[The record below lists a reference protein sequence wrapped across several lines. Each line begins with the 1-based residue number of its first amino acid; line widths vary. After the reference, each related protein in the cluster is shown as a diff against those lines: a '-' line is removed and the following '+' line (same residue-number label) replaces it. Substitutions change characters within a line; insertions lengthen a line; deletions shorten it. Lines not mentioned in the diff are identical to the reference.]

1 MFEIS
6 KDCSNVP
13 GEDGK
18 RERKLMANA
27 KFDYYIIWSS
37 FKTTIFAAVKAM
49 LFSWWIN
56 PTSSYILFR
65 NLFPEKNLSIQW

>member
-27 KFDYYIIWSS
+27 KFDYYII
-37 FKTTIFAAVKAM
+37 
-49 LFSWWIN
+49 
-56 PTSSYILFR
+56 
-65 NLFPEKNLSIQW
+65 